1 MPVDN
6 TTWAEFIDH
15 CFAEQQLSEKTIEN
29 TLRRLRFLERHGID
43 LMADEETL
51 RKQVMMHF
59 AQRRKN
65 EGVKGTALNDYVK
78 ALNRWCKFRGFGLR
92 FKKYKEEYKPRKIP
106 TTEEIKRFMNAIKN
120 KMLRTAVYLL
130 VMGGLR
136 IEELTNM
143 NLEDIDWERGAI
155 IVKGKGNKMRI
166 IPLPARVLY
175 GRNVP
180 SLYLYIKHHRLNTDE
195 HALFTTSK
203 GRLQPAYLRKL
214 IKKVAREVGLPW
226 IHPHSFRHYY
236 ATNLLRAGVNIRIV
250 QHLLGHAD
258 IKTTGIYLHIVEQDL
273 RAAVENPNIQ
283 DPIKY
288 RGKKANSKIGRLL
301 FKKYDKASY
310 SPARNY
316 ANFKD
321 IKSIATPYFSSL
333 LFLRGGCHV

>member
-1 MPVDN
+1 MATVDPE
-6 TTWAEFIDH
+6 TWNKFINH
-15 CFAEQQLSEKTIEN
+15 AVAVQQLSSSTVTATI
-29 TLRRLRFLERHGID
+29 RRLKYLERHGID
-43 LMADEETL
+43 LLADKEEL
-51 RKQVMMHF
+51 KRQVYSHF
-59 AQRRKN
+59 AERIRRGASGK
-65 EGVKGTALNDYVK
+65 TLNDYVK
-78 ALNRWCKFRGFGLR
+78 ALNRWCKFRELDLK
-92 FKKYKEEYKPRKIP
+92 FKKYKEEYRPRKIP
-106 TTEEIKRFMNAIKN
+106 TTEEIKRFMSAIKN

-143 NLEDIDWERGAI
+143 NLEDIDWERCAI
-155 IVKGKGNKMRI
+155 LVKGKGNKIRV
-166 IPLPARVLY
+166 IPLPKRVLY

-203 GRLQPAYLRKL
+203 GRLQSAYLRRL

-258 IKTTGIYLHIVEQDL
+258 IKTTGIYLHIVEDDL
-273 RAAVENPNIQ
+273 HKAVENPNIQ

-288 RGKKANSKIGRLL
+288 RKKKANSKIGGLP

-310 SPARNY
+310 SPARIRTWVVRSR
-316 ANFKD
+316 A
-321 IKSIATPYFSSL
+321 SHA
-333 LFLRGGCHV
+333 